1 MQWKI
6 DELLK
11 ELEDK
16 SQEPSCDEICLE
28 QNSHQP
34 SYDQFRLITIV
45 KSQNSWKFFDV
56 IYGTFEINFETSSYR
71 HTKQLLSEQGVL

>member
-1 MQWKI
+1 MFEKYVDDSNFTCKYEFRPSEQLLFGIKCVTLMQWKI

-45 KSQNSWKFFDV
+45 KSQNS
-56 IYGTFEINFETSSYR
+56 
-71 HTKQLLSEQGVL
+71 